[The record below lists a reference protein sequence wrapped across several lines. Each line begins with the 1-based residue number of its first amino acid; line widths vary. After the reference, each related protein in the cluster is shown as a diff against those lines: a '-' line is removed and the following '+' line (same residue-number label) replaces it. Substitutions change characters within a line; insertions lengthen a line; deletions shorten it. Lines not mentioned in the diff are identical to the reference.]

1 MKLVLKRCCENFDN
15 DFTFEVF
22 NPSEA
27 SWLNKPHVSNRF
39 LYEEQVHAFYVTYSQ
54 KLEKFNFSLGNRFE
68 KAIINTTQYALNE
81 RNRLSYLNL
90 FPSANLQ
97 YHISK
102 MQDLRF
108 TYSRRI
114 DRPGAWRL
122 NPFPD
127 IADSLNIRTGNPRLQ
142 PEYIQSLELGHH
154 ITFKKW
160 DLTSTLFYRYT
171 SGIVD
176 YIVTVDDNG
185 ISHGRPENLNH
196 GYDIGVE
203 FIGSASLADWWN
215 MNVSYSIF
223 QRSIDG
229 SNINQ
234 DFTNEN
240 VAWNAKVVSDFTL
253 PGNFKLQANFNYESA
268 EVEAQGE
275 DFARYSVDCSLAK
288 SFLEDKIR
296 VSISAR
302 DIFNT
307 RRYGG
312 TSHGDGFFQERN
324 FKPESRLVFLSLALK
339 I

>member
-1 MKLVLKRCCENFDN
+1 
-15 DFTFEVF
+15 
-22 NPSEA
+22 
-27 SWLNKPHVSNRF
+27 
-39 LYEEQVHAFYVTYSQ
+39 
-54 KLEKFNFSLGNRFE
+54 LEKFNFSLGNRFE
-68 KAIINTTQYALNE
+68 NAIINTTQYALDE
-81 RNRLSYLNL
+81 RNQLSYLNL

-102 MQDLRF
+102 KQDLRF
-108 TYSRRI
+108 SYSRRI

-142 PEYIQSLELGHH
+142 PEYIQSLELGQH

-176 YIVTVDDNG
+176 YIVTVDENG

-196 GYDIGVE
+196 GYDIGIE
-203 FIGSASLADWWN
+203 FIASASLTPWWN
-215 MNVSYSIF
+215 TNLSYSIF
-223 QRSIDG
+223 QRTIDG

-234 DFTNEN
+234 NFTNQN
-240 VAWNAKVVSDFTL
+240 VAWNTKVVSDLTL
-253 PGNFKLQANFNYESA
+253 PHNFKLQANFTYESA

-275 DFARYSVDCSLAK
+275 DFARYAVDCSLAK
-288 SFLEDKIR
+288 TFVDDKIR
-296 VSISAR
+296 VSVSAQ
-302 DIFNT
+302 DVFNT

-312 TSHGDGFFQERN
+312 TSYGDGFFQERV
-324 FKPESRLVFLSLALK
+324 FKPESRLVFLSVALK